1 MKMRFKK
8 DSDGQYTIVTNYK
21 DGTAKEKTFDNLMDA
36 DNYLQRQNAKTI
48 GYRIAKGIKSV
59 QWKIGKYQGGGFFS
73 LPDSYLDSR
82 K

>member
-1 MKMRFKK
+1 MRFRK
-8 DSDGQYTIVTNYK
+8 DNNGNYTIVTNYQ
-21 DGTAKEKTFDNLMDA
+21 DGTVKEKTFNNLIAA

-48 GYRIAKGIKSV
+48 GYRIARGIKSV

-73 LPDSYLDSR
+73 LPASHLNSR